1 MIMKCA
7 VKLPETAAAELRAGR
22 HGPAGCGLKKLLKSR
37 PRDPVAR
44 HLLGLIHPARGEAGS
59 TAGQFR
65 LAVDAE
71 VNVALA
77 LVADGVPGE
86 AEHVLRS
93 KVEKTRFLTG
103 ALRGTLTLRP
113 SAMRVLQIDEQCR

>member
-22 HGPAGCGLKKLLKSR
+22 HGPAGRGLKKLLKSR

-44 HLLGLIHPARGEAGS
+44 YLLGLIHPARGEAGS
-59 TAGQFR
+59 TVGQFR

-77 LVADGVPGE
+77 LVAGGVHGE

-93 KVEKTRFLTG
+93 KVEKTRFPTG
-103 ALRGTLTLRP
+103 AAR
-113 SAMRVLQIDEQCR
+113 